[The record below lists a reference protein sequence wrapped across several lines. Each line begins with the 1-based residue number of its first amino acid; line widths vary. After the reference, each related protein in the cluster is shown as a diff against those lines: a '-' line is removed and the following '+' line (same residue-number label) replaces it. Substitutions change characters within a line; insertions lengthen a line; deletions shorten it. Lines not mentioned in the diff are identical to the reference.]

1 MNNRYSGNKRFNGN
15 GNGNKTPNKYFLSET
30 EKNGVLRRFPDF
42 ELSYEKMIYKKV
54 SADMFV
60 VIPKG
65 KKYLA
70 WFTYYKDKNVC
81 ILMEMRGR
89 SLQFISAEVVSA
101 CFHSDLSFGTILYGT
116 VTHYEDRRVFSVE
129 NVYYAEGK
137 DCAKAVFSEKLKILK
152 ELFHNKIRQ
161 YGFTKNDI
169 IFGLPIMKPTFQ
181 EAYDL
186 AATVPYPVYSIQS
199 RLVNRHA
206 NFLNFVYEETVKNTV
221 FSVSADVQNDI
232 YNLYYFKDGGLEFY
246 DIAQIQDYKTSVLM
260 NGLFRKIREN
270 DNLDYLEESEDEDD
284 FEDIREDK
292 FVNLEK
298 RVNMICVFNTKYHK
312 WTPIRAVS
320 QQDKIVTFSELQQL
334 SGKNNSSGSNGNS
347 GYRDK
352 RNRETGRDNNNNKA
366 NSRYRHSGGNYPR
379 ARFANSG
386 HASSRTRS

>member
-81 ILMEMRGR
+81 ILMEMIGR

-137 DCAKAVFSEKLKILK
+137 D
-152 ELFHNKIRQ
+152 
-161 YGFTKNDI
+161 
-169 IFGLPIMKPTFQ
+169 
-181 EAYDL
+181 
-186 AATVPYPVYSIQS
+186 
-199 RLVNRHA
+199 
-206 NFLNFVYEETVKNTV
+206 
-221 FSVSADVQNDI
+221 
-232 YNLYYFKDGGLEFY
+232 
-246 DIAQIQDYKTSVLM
+246 
-260 NGLFRKIREN
+260 
-270 DNLDYLEESEDEDD
+270 
-284 FEDIREDK
+284 
-292 FVNLEK
+292 
-298 RVNMICVFNTKYHK
+298 
-312 WTPIRAVS
+312 
-320 QQDKIVTFSELQQL
+320 
-334 SGKNNSSGSNGNS
+334 
-347 GYRDK
+347 
-352 RNRETGRDNNNNKA
+352 
-366 NSRYRHSGGNYPR
+366 
-379 ARFANSG
+379 
-386 HASSRTRS
+386 